1 MRSPPLPFP
10 EDQVAEGDLA
20 TSIALLVAGIMTIQ
34 GVWLTFL
41 TWSVWR
47 QRKERHAEVKAL
59 QDAERRTVIEDIFL
73 LHRSGILLKHYTR
86 RLRPNIDSDLL
97 SGMLVAV
104 QEFIKDTFREEK
116 GSLNEISFGEMRL
129 VVVEGKWTI
138 LAGVVHGQHVMDIL
152 PELQGALR
160 DLETKYEDPL
170 LDWDGDMD
178 SLPGVDKI
186 MDSLIAGEY
195 RGRKVAPPLEKK
207 VIPIAPKG

>member
-20 TSIALLVAGIMTIQ
+20 TSIALLVAGIMAIQ

-47 QRKERHAEVKAL
+47 ARKERHAEVKAL

-97 SGMLVAV
+97 SGMLLA
-104 QEFIKDTFREEK
+104 
-116 GSLNEISFGEMRL
+116 
-129 VVVEGKWTI
+129 VVEGKWTI

>member
-1 MRSPPLPFP
+1 MSSH
-10 EDQVAEGDLA
+10 ETAMG
-20 TSIALLVAGIMTIQ
+20 IALLVAGGMAIQ
-34 GVWLTFL
+34 GIWLVYL
-41 TWSVWR
+41 TWTMWR
-47 QRKERHAEVKAL
+47 TKKAKAAEDLKV
-59 QDAERRTVIEDIFL
+59 QEAESKMFIEDIFL
-73 LHRSGILLKHYTR
+73 LHRSGILLKHFTR